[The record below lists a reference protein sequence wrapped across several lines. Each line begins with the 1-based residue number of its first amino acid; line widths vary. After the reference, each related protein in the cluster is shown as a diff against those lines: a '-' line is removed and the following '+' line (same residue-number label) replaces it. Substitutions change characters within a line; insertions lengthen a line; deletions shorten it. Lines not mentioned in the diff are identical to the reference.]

1 MLRFVSNVNMAE
13 AVKMFSRCD
22 IDLSGAEQTEEE
34 SLASTVDSEEE
45 DMRLEGG
52 DTVLNK

>member
-1 MLRFVSNVNMAE
+1 MLRFVSNVNTAE
-13 AVKMFSRCD
+13 AVKMFSRCN

-34 SLASTVDSEEE
+34 SLVSSVDSEEE